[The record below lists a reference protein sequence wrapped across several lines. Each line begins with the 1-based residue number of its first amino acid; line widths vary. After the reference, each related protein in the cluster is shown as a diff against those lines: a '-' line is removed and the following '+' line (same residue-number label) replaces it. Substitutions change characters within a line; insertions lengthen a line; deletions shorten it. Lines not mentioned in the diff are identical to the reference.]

1 LDSNKKTRTAI
12 SPVPRKELVM
22 NTEKLKKIYRAKFKG
37 EAGKNKVP
45 FKTWV
50 RGLKESE
57 CDPFTGKALEIR
69 NSGKKGR

>member
-1 LDSNKKTRTAI
+1 
-12 SPVPRKELVM
+12 M